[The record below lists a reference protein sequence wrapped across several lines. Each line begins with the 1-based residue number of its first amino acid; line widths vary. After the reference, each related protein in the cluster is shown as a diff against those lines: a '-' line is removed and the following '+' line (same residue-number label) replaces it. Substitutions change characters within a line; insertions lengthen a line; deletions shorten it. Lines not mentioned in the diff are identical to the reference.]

1 MSSIVAAMNS
11 SGDKQIARKE
21 RRPRD
26 TETIRDMAADPE
38 SDRVRREWTA
48 VATRHGY
55 SYNFSWLGVPIIQH
69 PEDIVILQELLWQT
83 RPDLVI
89 ETGIAHGGSLLL
101 SASILKLLEGER
113 DVLGVDID
121 IRAHA
126 RATLSTHPLAG
137 LISTIEGNSV
147 SPEVMDKVRAIA
159 ARHERIFVILDSNHT
174 YEHVAAELALYSDF
188 VSLGSYLVVMDTII
202 RDLPT
207 DAIGDRPWT
216 AENSPWTAVVDF
228 LSSDDRFVADPAVND
243 RLLATAAPG
252 GYLLRV
258 H

>member
-126 RATLSTHPLAG
+126 RATLSTHPPLCHCSRSPDRHTAG
-137 LISTIEGNSV
+137 SDALGPRTGGSGHCDICSAR
-147 SPEVMDKVRAIA
+147 PPRQPQAHLRACKA
-159 ARHERIFVILDSNHT
+159 CPLERS
-174 YEHVAAELALYSDF
+174 ERRRAL
-188 VSLGSYLVVMDTII
+188 
-202 RDLPT
+202 R
-207 DAIGDRPWT
+207 
-216 AENSPWTAVVDF
+216 
-228 LSSDDRFVADPAVND
+228 
-243 RLLATAAPG
+243 
-252 GYLLRV
+252 
-258 H
+258 